1 MSFLLYREIS
11 AASSCNQT
19 MPGAGDSAPW
29 RQRVVGLAVANHLHL
44 PCDLCRDGFAS
55 DGPSR
60 VNLDVFCCV
69 DTSAARLPAREA
81 VRSAFACKPQTDQAA
96 RQPLVGGHQA
106 AGPNRLLG
114 VFWFAGCLNMRLGQ
128 RKRIIRTNCSS
139 GGSTRPTTQTPLPD
153 PGPLEPLH
161 SMAVSGRD

>member
-1 MSFLLYREIS
+1 MIDEMWAIKSIS
-11 AASSCNQT
+11 PDDC
-19 MPGAGDSAPW
+19 PW
-29 RQRVVGLAVANHLHL
+29 QAEGLINRGGHILGRLFGGRRSPRMA
-44 PCDLCRDGFAS
+44 FAL

-60 VNLDVFCCV
+60 VHIDVFCCV
-69 DTSAARLPAREA
+69 DPSAARLSAREA

-139 GGSTRPTTQTPLPD
+139 GGFTRPTTQTPLPD
-153 PGPLEPLH
+153 PAPSRTTSQHGGFWSRLRP
-161 SMAVSGRD
+161 